1 MEAEEVHLHLAA
13 KIREL
18 QTSAA
23 AAAAR
28 SSRVLPSR
36 AWVDLREVAMA

>member
-18 QTSAA
+18 HTSAA
-23 AAAAR
+23 APAR
-28 SSRVLPSR
+28 SSRVQPSR